1 MGKVSIQKSVLR
13 SNVSVEFILMYL
25 NVEDILSTVSHGS
38 RLLRRLSQKPRGDA
52 QALDFDTSSGDSE
65 KTSATLEPEQKGTK

>member
-1 MGKVSIQKSVLR
+1 MGKVPIQKSVLR
-13 SNVSVEFILMYL
+13 SKVSVEFLLMYL
-25 NVEDILSTVSHGS
+25 NVEDMLSIVNHGS

-52 QALDFDTSSGDSE
+52 QALDFGTSRGDSE

>member
-1 MGKVSIQKSVLR
+1 MPIQKSVLR
-13 SNVSVEFILMYL
+13 SNVSVEFLLMYL
-25 NVEDILSTVSHGS
+25 NVEDILSMVSHGS

-52 QALDFDTSSGDSE
+52 QALDFGTSSGDSE